1 MANLPAKIDTRP
13 IANKIRDLINWI
25 AVMNKEEL
33 REGEGK
39 KIEDD
44 TAKGLKMKLQEIAS
58 MLGQLAY
65 FLFYCFLEIL
75 LNKIPRN

>member
-1 MANLPAKIDTRP
+1 MAKPANVDTKA

-44 TAKGLKMKLQEIAS
+44 TAKGLKMKLQEIAK
-58 MLGQLAY
+58 MLG
-65 FLFYCFLEIL
+65 
-75 LNKIPRN
+75 